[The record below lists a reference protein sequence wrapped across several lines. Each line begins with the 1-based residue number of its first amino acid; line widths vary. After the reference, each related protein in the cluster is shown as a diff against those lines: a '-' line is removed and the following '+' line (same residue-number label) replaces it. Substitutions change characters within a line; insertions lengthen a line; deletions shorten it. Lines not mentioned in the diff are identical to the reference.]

1 MHLFRAW
8 YVLGNAPIPIA
19 ETSMTTRHVAVAAGA
34 ALVVGLLV
42 LARRRRSSRAAARHL
57 RILRGIG
64 FKTLTS
70 EMEVAVRLAV
80 QCGEAM
86 LEAIAAVDSQSGLNL
101 KDGKHGIDPQTAT
114 DLANERLVIDTL
126 KLIFPTH
133 AVIGE
138 ESCAA
143 AGGKVPIVDPSV
155 PTWIVDPIDG
165 TQNFCTSL
173 PLSVVSIGLCLNG
186 APALGV
192 IYDPFRDELFVG
204 VAAEGAYL
212 NGVRMRADAKRTA
225 LDKAM
230 VLTDV
235 GYERSPKGARRLAAC
250 HEALLLA
257 NTFGVRIVGSTV
269 LALAWVAAGRAS
281 AFYVGLHKKDVPKAW
296 DWCAAKAIGDAS
308 GVVFLRA
315 ENDIPFDLTSPSVC
329 AAGSEAL
336 AKTLRRTLCQATVV
350 LKD

>member
-1 MHLFRAW
+1 MSTPLAFATPQRA
-8 YVLGNAPIPIA
+8 
-19 ETSMTTRHVAVAAGA
+19 AVAAATSA
-34 ALVVGLLV
+34 ALLLLGV
-42 LARRRRSSRAAARHL
+42 AFARRRHTSSAVARHA
-57 RILRGIG
+57 RKVRAIG
-64 FKTLTS
+64 FKTLKT
-70 EMEVAVRLAV
+70 EMDVAVRLAV

-86 LEAIAAVDSQSGLNL
+86 LSAAAADDAPAPSPML

-126 KLIFPTH
+126 KATFPKH

-138 ESCAA
+138 EACAA
-143 AGGKVPIVDPSV
+143 AGGKVPRVNPSC

-186 APALGV
+186 VPALGV
-192 IYDPFRDELFVG
+192 IYDPYRDELFVG
-204 VAAEGAYL
+204 VAAEGAYM
-212 NGVRMRADAKRTA
+212 NGTRIRADASRTA
-225 LDKAM
+225 IDKAM

-235 GYERSPKGARRLAAC
+235 GYERSAKGARRIAAC

-281 AFYVGLHKKDVPKAW
+281 AFFAGLHKKDTPKAW

-308 GVVFLRA
+308 GVTFLRA
-315 ENDIPFDLTSPSVC
+315 DTDIPFDLTSPSVC
-329 AAGSEAL
+329 AAGSLSL
-336 AKTLRRTLCQATVV
+336 AKTLRRTLCEALV
-350 LKD
+350 LTD